1 MNRKRQ
7 LSCFRIFQESCGN
20 ATTGRGIASCLGIVT
35 HSCHWDWH
43 HGEMMQSFVIGH
55 RWRHCMIVTK
65 RYLSQQT
72 NWTLEGGMYIYMYV
86 HAYIYFSLFLQFL
99 FLRLQFVMWQKT
111 FLLSMLSLE
120 LLASSFFLIK
130 LRWCAV
136 NFLLFQWRIDWS
148 PFLYTFY
155 TEHSYSSTPFV

>member
-1 MNRKRQ
+1 MKA
-7 LSCFRIFQESCGN
+7 LHDCDKK
-20 ATTGRGIASCLGIVT
+20 V
-35 HSCHWDWH
+35 
-43 HGEMMQSFVIGH
+43 SFSTNKLDIG
-55 RWRHCMIVTK
+55 
-65 RYLSQQT
+65 
-72 NWTLEGGMYIYMYV
+72 GGMYIYMYV

-136 NFLLFQWRIDWS
+136 NFLLFQWRID
-148 PFLYTFY
+148 
-155 TEHSYSSTPFV
+155 